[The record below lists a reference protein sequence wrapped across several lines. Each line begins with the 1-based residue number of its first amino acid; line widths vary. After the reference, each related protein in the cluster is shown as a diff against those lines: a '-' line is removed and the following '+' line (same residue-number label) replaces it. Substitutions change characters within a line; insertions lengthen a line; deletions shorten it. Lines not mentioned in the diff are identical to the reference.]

1 MGNDQELNFA
11 HLELRS
17 IWSVIDDWEP
27 RIKTT
32 FHLFADGGR
41 KQRLRGEITFHHS
54 LGIFIKLDKFSSF
67 CFEIEQFEICSAG
80 VRIILQQ

>member
-11 HLELRS
+11 HLELGS

-27 RIKTT
+27 GIKTT

-41 KQRLRGEITFHHS
+41 KHRLRGEITFHRS
-54 LGIFIKLDKFSSF
+54 LGIFKSLTNSPAFVLKLSNLKF
-67 CFEIEQFEICSAG
+67 ALLVLG
-80 VRIILQQ
+80 